1 MEDRIMK
8 AKTMIAAL
16 GIGHGLACAWMAL
29 TAFAAVCSGAQYGIG
44 GVLTAAVTVAAIAV
58 GICSTARVIRAL
70 GIAYRVLKDKEGL
83 IKAIDSMEKMQ
94 DEQEAV

>member
-1 MEDRIMK
+1 MGDKIIK
-8 AKTMIAAL
+8 AKMMIAAL
-16 GIGHGLACAWMAL
+16 GIGRGLACAWMAL

-44 GVLTAAVTVAAIAV
+44 GVLTAAVTVAAITV

-70 GIAYRVLKDKEGL
+70 GEAYRVLKDREEL

-94 DEQEAV
+94 GE

>member
-1 MEDRIMK
+1 MK
-8 AKTMIAAL
+8 AKMAIAAL
-16 GIGHGLACAWMAL
+16 GIGRGLACAWMAL

-58 GICSTARVIRAL
+58 GICSTAREIKAL
-70 GIAYRVLKDKEGL
+70 GKAYRVLKDLKDKEEL
-83 IKAIDSMEKMQ
+83 IKAIDRMEKMR

>member
-1 MEDRIMK
+1 MEEKIMK
-8 AKTMIAAL
+8 TKTMIAAL
-16 GIGHGLACAWMAL
+16 GIGRGLACAWMAL

-58 GICSTARVIRAL
+58 GICSTAREIKRL
-70 GIAYRVLKDKEGL
+70 GKAYRIIKAQEEL
-83 IKAIDSMEKMQ
+83 IKALDSMEKMQ

>member
-8 AKTMIAAL
+8 AKAAIAAL

-58 GICSTARVIRAL
+58 GICSTARVIKALGKVYRAL
-70 GIAYRVLKDKEGL
+70 KDREEL
-83 IKAIDSMEKMQ
+83 IKALDSMAKMQ

>member
-1 MEDRIMK
+1 MEDKIMK
-8 AKTMIAAL
+8 AKMTIAAL

-58 GICSTARVIRAL
+58 GICSTAREIKRL
-70 GIAYRVLKDKEGL
+70 GKAYRI
-83 IKAIDSMEKMQ
+83 IKAQIKALDSMEKMQ